1 MESWLVLYKKM
12 GVLGDSLFLFIG
24 VDILRIQEATA
35 LYNLL
40 KQGVLGHVAKL

>member
-1 MESWLVLYKKM
+1 MESWLILYKKM
-12 GVLGDSLFLFIG
+12 GVLGDSLLFIG